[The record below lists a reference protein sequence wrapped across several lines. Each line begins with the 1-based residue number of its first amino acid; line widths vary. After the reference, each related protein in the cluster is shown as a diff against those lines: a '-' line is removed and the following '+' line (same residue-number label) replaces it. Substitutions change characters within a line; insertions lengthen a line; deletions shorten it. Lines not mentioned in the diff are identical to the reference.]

1 MADHGR
7 VSICGSI
14 SNYNDT
20 EPQKCRT
27 ILKVFFLYNST
38 WFWFLV
44 PQINMYILMHQLTIH
59 GFMVSSFKKEFG
71 TALSEM
77 APLVQKVKETN
88 EE

>member
-1 MADHGR
+1 
-7 VSICGSI
+7 
-14 SNYNDT
+14 
-20 EPQKCRT
+20 
-27 ILKVFFLYNST
+27 
-38 WFWFLV
+38 
-44 PQINMYILMHQLTIH
+44 MHQLTIH